1 MKDLEKI
8 ITKELLRRVLP
19 KEIENLSNN
28 FSFYIDED
36 NIVFNDDG
44 EMQFEYCIYKFAF
57 KCKEW
62 ALIRGYSL
70 LSGRPIVRDEEG
82 TQVFNYWY
90 NCYIWEIDENSIDS
104 PTQNTKIETNS
115 ETEPEA
121 IIKACEWIL
130 KEQNNDTK

>member
-8 ITKELLRRVLP
+8 ITKKKLLRRVLP
-19 KEIENLSNN
+19 KETENLSNN

-62 ALIRGYSL
+62 ALTKGYFIYSTNELSFIKTFSL
-70 LSGRPIVRDEEG
+70 E
-82 TQVFNYWY
+82 T
-90 NCYIWEIDENSIDS
+90 
-104 PTQNTKIETNS
+104 IETFSNGKD
-115 ETEPEA
+115 TEIEC